1 MSGRHPAPPQS
12 ARRSP
17 GEPATP
23 PGSTRHS
30 RRRAGTSMASARRSA
45 LPALEGSAGPWV
57 SLCSSAPG
65 DTVGYTCTPT
75 PAPARVSGRHWGQSA
90 ERGSGCHSIPE
101 ERGRLSSTRLVRFR
115 TGLPGTLPTPAVPL
129 APQEG
134 LQSLPRR
141 GRCGVSGE
149 AGVEPTFAG
158 AGVAPSPSALL
169 SRGWLLRAL
178 APGHVPPAFLQP
190 RCWGRDANTDGSLG
204 GPHGHERAVTRS
216 PGGRQEAPSSPSVAE
231 AGGAGAV

>member
-17 GEPATP
+17 GEPAA

-30 RRRAGTSMASARRSA
+30 RRRAGTSMPSARRSA
-45 LPALEGSAGPWV
+45 LPAPEGSAGPWV

-65 DTVGYTCTPT
+65 DTVGSTCTPT
-75 PAPARVSGRHWGQSA
+75 PAPAWVSGRHWGQSA

-115 TGLPGTLPTPAVPL
+115 TGFPGTLPTPAVPL

-141 GRCGVSGE
+141 GQCGVSGRPE
-149 AGVEPTFAG
+149 WDRPSLEP
-158 AGVAPSPSALL
+158 
-169 SRGWLLRAL
+169 GWL
-178 APGHVPPAFLQP
+178 PPP
-190 RCWGRDANTDGSLG
+190 
-204 GPHGHERAVTRS
+204 PPRS
-216 PGGRQEAPSSPSVAE
+216 PEGACSGPWPLGTSHLPSSSQ
-231 AGGAGAV
+231 GAGAVMPIQAALWVALTARTGSNPEPRRQAGGPLFP